1 MPYSKLGPI
10 HQEVRPKQTKQELIK
25 SAVVAL
31 LLFIEIVMPLYNSLY
46 FYRHVKEKI
55 LVSFTFSIFSLH
67 LPEEKSVHV

>member
-31 LLFIEIVMPLYNSLY
+31 LLFIEIVMPLYN
-46 FYRHVKEKI
+46 RHVKEKI